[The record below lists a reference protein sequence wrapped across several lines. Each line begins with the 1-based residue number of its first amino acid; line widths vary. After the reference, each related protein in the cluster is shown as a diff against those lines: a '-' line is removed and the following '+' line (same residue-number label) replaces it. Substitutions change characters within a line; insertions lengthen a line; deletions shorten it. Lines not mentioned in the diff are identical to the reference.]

1 MKIIGILSSPHGRKS
16 ATLGL
21 VEAAVEGARQ
31 AGAET
36 ELVDIT
42 KLKINYCKGCVCC
55 YAKGRCPQ
63 KDDFQGVLDKMLA
76 ADGIVLSSPNYIDN
90 VSAQLKTLLDRMADV
105 IHAQQFDG
113 KYGFSVTTSGGGND
127 DFILRIMN
135 SFLTKSGATVIG
147 GVGLAVGRHY
157 AQLPAKK
164 EEARRLGSGLASA
177 IEEQK
182 VYPEQVKQHEEFR
195 ERFSVSLKM
204 NKDRWAFDYA
214 RWISKG
220 WIKE

>member
-1 MKIIGILSSPHGRKS
+1 MKVIAILSSPHGKKS

-21 VEAAVEGARQ
+21 VEAAMEGARQ
-31 AGAET
+31 AGSET

-42 KLKINYCKGCVCC
+42 KLKINYCKGCITC

-76 ADGIVLSSPNYIDN
+76 ADGIILSSPNYIDN
-90 VSAQLKTLLDRMADV
+90 ITAQLKTLLDRMADV

-113 KYGFSVTTSGGGND
+113 KYAFSVSTSGGGND
-127 DFILRIMN
+127 DFVLGIMN

-147 GVGLAVGRHY
+147 KVGIAVGRDY
-157 AQLPAKK
+157 ASLPLKK
-164 EEARRLGSGLASA
+164 EEARKLGAELASA
-177 IEEQK
+177 IKEEK
-182 VYPEQVKQHEEFR
+182 PYPDQEALHREFR
-195 ERFSVSLKM
+195 ERFSVSLKY
-204 NKDRWAFDYA
+204 NKERWASDYA
-214 RWISKG
+214 RWVGKG